1 MMENLSN
8 TRLQRNVWV
17 VSLILAPLLLAA
29 AQFYWNNGLVT
40 STAGWLQV
48 LAFTFWIPA
57 FHGMFS
63 LLRPKMP
70 KYAVVGFLIAIYA
83 CIGGNN
89 FGIDGVYMEA
99 FGINSLDEA
108 QSMHDGF
115 GLAKII
121 TLYLPGALFPISI
134 LVLGICLLFTR
145 TVPTWLGILLI
156 IAAIGFP
163 VSRIPREPIYAH
175 IDNFFLLL
183 SHMAV
188 AWRIRKN

>member
-1 MMENLSN
+1 MAN
-8 TRLQRNVWV
+8 TRLQKNVWI
-17 VSLILAPLLLAA
+17 VSLIFAPLLLVA
-29 AQFYWNNGLVT
+29 AQFYWKNGLVT

-57 FHGMFS
+57 FQGMFS
-63 LLRPKMP
+63 LLRQKMP
-70 KYAVVGFLIAIYA
+70 KYAILAFLIAIYA

-99 FGINSLDEA
+99 FGIYSLDEA

-121 TLYLPGALFPISI
+121 TLYLPGALFPLSI
-134 LVLGICLLFTR
+134 LILGICLLYSKS
-145 TVPTWLGILLI
+145 VPTWLGILLI

-163 VSRIPREPIYAH
+163 MSRIPREPIYAH
-175 IDNFFLLL
+175 IDNFFLLI
-183 SHMAV
+183 SHVVV
-188 AWRIRKN
+188 AWRIKIN